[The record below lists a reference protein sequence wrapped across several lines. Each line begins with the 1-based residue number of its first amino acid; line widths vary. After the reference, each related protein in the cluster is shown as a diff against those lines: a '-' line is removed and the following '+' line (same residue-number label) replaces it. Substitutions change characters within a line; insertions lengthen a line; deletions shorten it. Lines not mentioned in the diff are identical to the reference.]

1 MLISNAFFVILSLT
15 SFDTQSLTQLIDN
28 IGESVT
34 WTSPDRTETLTKDQA
49 IDRLQD
55 LITALGNVKV
65 EVKHQSDWKNRKCYR
80 VMQLTSNTDNYRIFY
95 YCSLINGQEVVDK
108 IKVSKL

>member
-1 MLISNAFFVILSLT
+1 MLITNAFLVIISLT
-15 SFDTQSLTQLIDN
+15 SIENQGLNQLIDN
-28 IGESVT
+28 IGNSVT

-49 IDRLQD
+49 INRLQD
-55 LITALGNVKV
+55 LITTLGNVKV
-65 EVKHQSDWKNRKCYR
+65 EVKHESDWKNRKCYR

-95 YCSLINGQEVVDK
+95 YCSLVKGKEVVDK

>member
-1 MLISNAFFVILSLT
+1 MLLSNAFLVVLSL
-15 SFDTQSLTQLIDN
+15 SSLEGQSLNHLIDN
-28 IGESVT
+28 IGSSVR

-49 IDRLQD
+49 IHRLQD
-55 LITALGNVKV
+55 IISTLDNVKV

-80 VMQLTSNTDNYRIFY
+80 VMQLTSSTDNYRIFY
-95 YCSLINGQEVVDK
+95 YCSLVNGNEVVDK